1 MMQEMKEEM
10 KQQAPE
16 EGPHGVDRWTSNG
29 YGLTIDG
36 IEVKPSVKE
45 NEHGNIAEEHE
56 AHER

>member
-1 MMQEMKEEM
+1 MEE
-10 KQQAPE
+10 KQPMAPE

-36 IEVKPSVKE
+36 IEVTPAAKE

-56 AHER
+56 ADER

>member
-1 MMQEMKEEM
+1 MEDTKHL
-10 KQQAPE
+10 APE

-36 IEVKPSVKE
+36 IEVKPAAKE
-45 NEHGNIAEEHE
+45 NEHGNVAEEHE

>member
-1 MMQEMKEEM
+1 MTE
-10 KQQAPE
+10 KQKPAPE

-36 IEVKPSVKE
+36 IEVDHAVKE
-45 NEHGNIAEEHE
+45 NEHGNVAEKHE

>member
-1 MMQEMKEEM
+1 MEEHTSR
-10 KQQAPE
+10 APE

-36 IEVKPSVKE
+36 IEVKPTAKE